1 MPGGAALGAGLGR
14 LMALQIAGEGGDVA
28 AWDRDE
34 RGLEALLAEAGAR
47 DLPGAVCAQVVDLS
61 SRAGIDAAVGR
72 VLEAH
77 PRVAATGA
85 AGGSGGVA
93 LAGFAAGWPGRVD
106 ALVNNA
112 GVVSG
117 KPFLECSDRQ
127 VDLTMA
133 VNALAPIWLTKR
145 LLPGMLE
152 RGSGSVVTVASAAGL
167 QGVATLVDYCASKH
181 AAVGFMEALR
191 VELKRGSRRVRT
203 TLVCPYYIDTGMF
216 EGVKTRVPLL
226 LPIMRPELVARRIV
240 RALARA
246 EEVVLLPGFVRTS
259 WLCRFLFPT
268 SVCDFLLRLMGI
280 TASMDDFK
288 GRGGALEGRPPAK
301 KE

>member
-77 PRVAATGA
+77 PRVAAAGA

-167 QGVATLVDYCASKH
+167 QGVATLVDYCTSKH

>member
-1 MPGGAALGAGLGR
+1 
-14 LMALQIAGEGGDVA
+14 MALQIAGEGGDVA

-34 RGLEALLAEAGAR
+34 RGLEALLAEAAAR

-77 PRVAATGA
+77 PRVAAAGA
-85 AGGSGGVA
+85 GGVA

-117 KPFLECSDRQ
+117 KPFLECPDRQ

-191 VELKRGSRRVRT
+191 VELKRGSSRVRT

-288 GRGGALEGRPPAK
+288 GRGGALEGRPPA
-301 KE
+301 

>member
-1 MPGGAALGAGLGR
+1 
-14 LMALQIAGEGGDVA
+14 MALQIAGEGGDVA

-77 PRVAATGA
+77 PRVAAAGA

-167 QGVATLVDYCASKH
+167 QGVATLVDYCTSKH

>member
-34 RGLEALLAEAGAR
+34 RGLEALLAEAEAR

-77 PRVAATGA
+77 PRVAAAGA